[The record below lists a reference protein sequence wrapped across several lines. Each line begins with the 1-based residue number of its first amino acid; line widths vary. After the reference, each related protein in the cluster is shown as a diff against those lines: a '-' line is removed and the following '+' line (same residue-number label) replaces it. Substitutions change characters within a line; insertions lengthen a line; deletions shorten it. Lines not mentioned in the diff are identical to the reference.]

1 MVEAKTDL
9 QRFLDAKKKPSR
21 LLGDIERHLLAQPMG
36 DRSTTVLHPSEM
48 TKFDWCLRES
58 WFLLQGVPK
67 KQVKPAF
74 KLQSIFDTG
83 HALHSK
89 WQRYFQDMGVLHGRF
104 KCAVCDGITFATSPQ
119 KCADCG
125 APWYKLTYDEVTL
138 FDNDLRIKGHT
149 DGWIKGL
156 GKDALIEIKT
166 VGPGTLRFEAGHL
179 MREAD
184 GDFLKAFQL
193 VKTPFSPHILQGQ
206 IYLELMKRMGNPV
219 DEIVFIY
226 ELKADQSMKEFTVQ
240 ADFELVRH
248 IFENAERVVQA
259 IEAGEE
265 VACSNSK
272 SGSCPTCSK
281 YKKEDIPNAGNIDSG
296 SEES

>member
-1 MVEAKTDL
+1 MATEKSEL
-9 QRFLDAKKKPSR
+9 QRYLSAKNKPSR
-21 LLGDIERHLLAQPMG
+21 LLGDIERHLLSQPVG

-58 WFLLQGVPK
+58 WFLLRGFNK
-67 KQVKPAF
+67 KQTKPTF

-83 HALHSK
+83 HAAHAK
-89 WQRYFQDMGVLHGRF
+89 WQKYFQDLGVLHGKF
-104 KCAVCDGITFATSPQ
+104 KCLACDKVTFGTSPEA
-119 KCADCG
+119 CEHCS
-125 APWYKLTYDEVTL
+125 APAYKLVYDEVTL
-138 FDNDLRIKGHT
+138 HDDELRIKGHT
-149 DGWIKGL
+149 DGWIKGID
-156 GKDALIEIKT
+156 KDCLIEIKT
-166 VGPGTLRFEAGHL
+166 IGPGTIRFEAGHL

-184 GDFLKAFQL
+184 GDFMKAFQL

-226 ELKADQSMKEFTVQ
+226 ELKADQSMKEFTIQ

-248 IFENAERVVQA
+248 IFDNAERIVKA

-265 VACSNSK
+265 ISCSNSK
-272 SGSCPTCSK
+272 SGSCPSCSK
-281 YKKEDIPNAGNIDSG
+281 YKEEDNDNRS
-296 SEES
+296 

>member
-1 MVEAKTDL
+1 MATEKSEL
-9 QRFLDAKKKPSR
+9 QRYLSAKNKPSR
-21 LLGDIERHLLAQPMG
+21 LLGDIERHLLAQPVG

-58 WFLLQGVPK
+58 WFLLRGFTK
-67 KQVKPAF
+67 KQTKPTF

-83 HALHSK
+83 HAVHAK
-89 WQRYFQDMGVLHGRF
+89 WQKYFQDMGVLHGKF
-104 KCAVCDGITFATSPQ
+104 KCLACDKTTFGTSPEA
-119 KCADCG
+119 CEHCS
-125 APWYKLTYDEVTL
+125 APSYKLVYDEVTL
-138 FDNDLRIKGHT
+138 HDDELRIKGHT
-149 DGWIKGL
+149 DGWVKGI
-156 GKDALIEIKT
+156 GKDCLIEIKT
-166 VGPGTLRFEAGHL
+166 IGPGTIRFEAGHL

-184 GDFLKAFQL
+184 GDFMKAFQL

-226 ELKADQSMKEFTVQ
+226 ELKADQAMKEFTVQ

-248 IFENAERVVQA
+248 IFDNAERIVKA

-272 SGSCPTCSK
+272 SGSCPSCSK
-281 YKKEDIPNAGNIDSG
+281 YREEDNDSR
-296 SEES
+296 S